1 MIDYL
6 ERILL
11 ARVYDVAIESPLDTA
26 TNLSRRVGNTI
37 LLSGRTCN
45 RCFPSSYAALT
56 TRWLV

>member
-26 TNLSRRVGNTI
+26 SNLSRRLGNT
-37 LLSGRTCN
+37 LMLKREDMQ
-45 RCFPSSYAALT
+45 PAL
-56 TRWLV
+56 RASI